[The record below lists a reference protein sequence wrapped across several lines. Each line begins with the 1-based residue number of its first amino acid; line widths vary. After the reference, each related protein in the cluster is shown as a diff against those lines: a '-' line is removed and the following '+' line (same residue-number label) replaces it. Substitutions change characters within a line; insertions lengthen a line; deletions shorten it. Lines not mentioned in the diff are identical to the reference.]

1 MARIKFQEPLK
12 GRRIDIERLED
23 RLRGNAAFDQPIGDE
38 QAARRLAP
46 RIKFGQAGKG
56 KVDRGQT
63 ILAAFPLSGRVLD
76 VAQYRWRNLSIIG
89 DAEKAQK
96 ADRVGIRGEPLTV
109 GFVPIPLGQDS
120 PRPEN

>member
-1 MARIKFQEPLK
+1 MPRIKFQEPLK
-12 GRRIDIERLED
+12 GCRIDIERLED
-23 RLRGNAAFDQPIGDE
+23 RLRGDAAFDQPIGDE

-46 RIKFGQAGKG
+46 RIKFGQADKG
-56 KVDRGQT
+56 
-63 ILAAFPLSGRVLD
+63 
-76 VAQYRWRNLSIIG
+76 
-89 DAEKAQK
+89 K